1 MKPKEIFQKID
12 DYRWKI
18 PKSFKAG
25 MLTDALLYASE
36 DMLPQIVSDNAYLQ
50 MINVAFMPGIAG
62 NSLAM
67 PDIHLGYGF
76 PIGGVAAFDPA
87 KGGVISP
94 GGVGYDINC
103 GIRLLRTDLELK
115 EIKDK
120 ISDIVDRLAAE
131 VPSGVGKG
139 GVIELSKTDMDKVM
153 VQGSKWAVSHGFGEE
168 NDILQTESEG
178 SLPGADPSLV
188 SQHAKDRGTDQA
200 GTLGSGNHFLEVQV
214 VEEVYDEK
222 TANQFGLLKGQIT
235 IMVHSG
241 SRGLGHQVCADYI
254 KVMNRAVQKYN
265 IHLPDRQLCC
275 APINSPEGKDYYA
288 AMAGAANFAWCNRQI
303 LTHWTREVFS
313 KTMRSSPGKPGIS
326 LVYDVAHNIAK
337 MENGLCVHRKGATRA
352 FPGQPVLI
360 PGDMG
365 RYSYVLVGTERAME
379 ETWGS
384 VCHGAGRRMSRAQAM
399 RSVTLKQLMDELEA
413 KGVIVRS
420 ASRKGLIE
428 EAPEAYKDVREVV
441 DVVHNAGLARK
452 VCRMKPLGVVKG

>member
-1 MKPKEIFQKID
+1 
-12 DYRWKI
+12 
-18 PKSFKAG
+18 

-50 MINVAFMPGIAG
+50 MINVAMMPGIAG

-188 SQHAKDRGTDQA
+188 SQHAKDRGKDQA

-303 LTHWTREVFS
+303 LMHWTREVFS
-313 KTMRSSPGKPGIS
+313 KTMRSSPGKLGIS

-365 RYSYVLVGTERAME
+365 RYSYVLVGTERAMQ

-384 VCHGAGRRMSRAQAM
+384 VCHGAGRLMSRAEAT
-399 RSVTLKQLMDELEA
+399 RKVTIKQLMDELKARE
-413 KGVIVRS
+413 VIVRC

-428 EAPEAYKDVREVV
+428 EAPEAYKDVRDVV

>member
-67 PDIHLGYGF
+67 PDINLGYGF

>member
-50 MINVAFMPGIAG
+50 MINVAMMPGIAG

-188 SQHAKDRGTDQA
+188 SQHAKDRGKDQA

-303 LTHWTREVFS
+303 LMHWTREVFS
-313 KTMRSSPGKPGIS
+313 KTMRSSPGKLGIS

-365 RYSYVLVGTERAME
+365 RYSYVLVGTERAMQ

-384 VCHGAGRRMSRAQAM
+384 VCHGAGRLMSRAEAT
-399 RSVTLKQLMDELEA
+399 RKVTIKQLMDELKARE
-413 KGVIVRS
+413 VIVRC

-428 EAPEAYKDVREVV
+428 EAPEAYKDVRDVV